1 MPIPA
6 LSRCSTRRL
15 GAKSLA
21 CPASRDARNH
31 SSGPRNQLLRRANVQ
46 RRIGAQA
53 ETARTDRSPRSL
65 QVRIQDDAVSSPLA
79 LRGCPNFGKMP
90 HRVISQ
96 LSKVREDS
104 MPKLLLLTV
113 ATAALLATLA
123 TLAPR
128 VEATTSVVPA
138 SIQIAVGK
146 TSLLEQAGMACTHR
160 RVCRQ
165 GAGCAWRKVCKRW

>member
-1 MPIPA
+1 
-6 LSRCSTRRL
+6 
-15 GAKSLA
+15 
-21 CPASRDARNH
+21 
-31 SSGPRNQLLRRANVQ
+31 
-46 RRIGAQA
+46 
-53 ETARTDRSPRSL
+53 
-65 QVRIQDDAVSSPLA
+65 
-79 LRGCPNFGKMP
+79 
-90 HRVISQ
+90 
-96 LSKVREDS
+96 